1 LFCFKGKISIEV
13 SATIILSH
21 AFFLFYHA
29 ISSLVQTEGKRKME
43 FKALANGYALLA
55 SEGSIRRVV
64 KEAVTPPA
72 AVRAVAVKE
81 YSC

>member
-1 LFCFKGKISIEV
+1 
-13 SATIILSH
+13 
-21 AFFLFYHA
+21 
-29 ISSLVQTEGKRKME
+29 ME